1 MILVNDVDNISN
13 IDINLISYYICVKEH
28 SCNKAICNISHPY
41 LFVSVLNNYTY
52 TSASAYKMPMFSDG
66 HSKLQRKCYRQ
77 TMQIGWWRKVT
88 NNELYTKVQLKEI
101 HSGK

>member
-52 TSASAYKMPMFSDG
+52 TSASA
-66 HSKLQRKCYRQ
+66 
-77 TMQIGWWRKVT
+77 
-88 NNELYTKVQLKEI
+88 
-101 HSGK
+101 